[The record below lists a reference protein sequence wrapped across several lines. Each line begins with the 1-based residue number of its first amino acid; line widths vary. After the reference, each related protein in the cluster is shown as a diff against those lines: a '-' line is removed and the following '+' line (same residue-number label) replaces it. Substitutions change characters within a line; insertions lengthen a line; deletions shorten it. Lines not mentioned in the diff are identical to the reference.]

1 MRLYMMLCVVSTSG
15 FHTPQNKARRRT
27 RLNAEAQSPYEVLGV
42 RTSAKPDEI
51 RKAFREKAKSLHPD
65 VVLAKSGTPET
76 KAGDAAKKASDEIRK
91 FLDELDAESTRED
104 LEKDLCAAAATLAT
118 LGDDRR
124 AELEAREARRN
135 AATKAW
141 QTVVDA
147 HDVLSNEKSRSDVD
161 RKASAEA
168 VGNALGTLGDDRR
181 AELEAR
187 EARRNAATKAWQT
200 VVDAHDVLSNEKSRS
215 DVDRKASAE
224 AVGNAL
230 GTLGGVAFIGLQNMG
245 KMAAGAVGAAVEAGA
260 SAVEA
265 SKDDS

>member
-1 MRLYMMLCVVSTSG
+1 MLK
-15 FHTPQNKARRRT
+15 TPRRRGT
-27 RLNAEAQSPYEVLGV
+27 DDDEVQHRQAKRAAPDAVWATELPTDLWKRCLDFAYGPA
-42 RTSAKPDEI
+42 SACVDP
-51 RKAFREKAKSLHPD
+51 
-65 VVLAKSGTPET
+65 LAPLK
-76 KAGDAAKKASDEIRK
+76 
-91 FLDELDAESTRED
+91 
-104 LEKDLCAAAATLAT
+104 AAATLA
-118 LGDDRR
+118 
-124 AELEAREARRN
+124 
-135 AATKAW
+135 
-141 QTVVDA
+141 
-147 HDVLSNEKSRSDVD
+147 
-161 RKASAEA
+161 
-168 VGNALGTLGDDRR
+168 TLGDDRR

>member
-1 MRLYMMLCVVSTSG
+1 M
-15 FHTPQNKARRRT
+15 
-27 RLNAEAQSPYEVLGV
+27 
-42 RTSAKPDEI
+42 
-51 RKAFREKAKSLHPD
+51 
-65 VVLAKSGTPET
+65 VLAKSGTPET
-76 KAGDAAKKASDEIRK
+76 KAGDAAAKAAQEIRK

-104 LEKDLCAAAATLAT
+104 LEKDLCAAAATLA
-118 LGDDRR
+118 
-124 AELEAREARRN
+124 
-135 AATKAW
+135 
-141 QTVVDA
+141 
-147 HDVLSNEKSRSDVD
+147 
-161 RKASAEA
+161 
-168 VGNALGTLGDDRR
+168 TLGDDRR